1 MNYYPNTI
9 QAWHGKNIDA
19 KVLFSIAGLST
30 QIWIENE
37 QGSLL
42 IDTGDGTL
50 RDIVA
55 NKLDFKKIKGLL
67 YTHGHFDHMGGLH
80 SILSFLR
87 MVGRTEPLPII
98 APDGCIEV
106 TSTVENFI
114 KCYTGSIPYDILY
127 NKNNPDDS
135 HEISGMVI
143 KPYPVVHCGSIMNG
157 RILDQIPAF
166 GYRISCRDE
175 HIAISGDT
183 GDCPALRELV
193 RDADLAIIEASY
205 KDSANISKDIL
216 KKVHLSEDIA
226 IEIGKTAKE
235 YMLVHKI
242 RRQV

>member
-1 MNYYPNTI
+1 MNQNIDYP
-9 QAWHGKNIDA
+9 QSWQGKNIDV
-19 KVLFSIAGLST
+19 KVLFSIAGLAT

-50 RDIVA
+50 RDIAA

-87 MVGRTEPLPII
+87 MVGRTESLPII
-98 APDGCIEV
+98 MPDDCIEV
-106 TSTVENFI
+106 RSTVDNFLN
-114 KCYTGSIPYDILY
+114 CYRDFISYDILY
-127 NKNNPDDS
+127 DKGDQDNC

-143 KPYPVVHCGSIMNG
+143 KPYQVVHCGSIKNG

-205 KDSANISKDIL
+205 KDSDNISEDFL
-216 KKVHLSEDIA
+216 RKVHLSEDIA

-242 RRQV
+242 RR

>member
-1 MNYYPNTI
+1 MDNYKNTA
-9 QAWHGKNIDA
+9 QAWHGKNLDVKI
-19 KVLFSIAGLST
+19 LFSVAGLAT

-55 NKLDFKKIKGLL
+55 NKLDYKKIKGLL

-80 SILSFLR
+80 TILSFLR
-87 MVGRTEPLPII
+87 MIGRTEPLPII
-98 APDGCIEV
+98 APAGCTEV
-106 TSTVENFI
+106 FSTIDNFI
-114 KCYTGSIPYDILY
+114 RCYPDSTAYEILCRKG
-127 NKNNPDDS
+127 NSDDCF
-135 HEISGMVI
+135 ELSGMAI
-143 KPYPVVHCGSIMNG
+143 KPYPVVHCGSIMDG

-193 RDADLAIIEASY
+193 QDADLAIIEASY

-216 KKVHLSEDIA
+216 KKVHLSEDLA

-235 YMLVHKI
+235 YILVHKI
-242 RRQV
+242 RR